1 MKYSDWINEWFDNYV
16 KPTTKNKT
24 IACYKSVIN
33 KHIVPGLGDYEIGDI
48 TPILLQKF
56 ITDLLNKGNSRT
68 GRGLSSNTVN
78 LIITIIQVSLET
90 ASRLELTN
98 HYVADKVKRPRS
110 KEKKIECFSL
120 AEQKKIEAAVLSHKK
135 VKMFGILLCLYTG
148 LRIGE
153 LMALKWSD
161 IDFVKKELH
170 VTKSCSDGFLVN
182 GKYGRLVDTPK
193 TDTSVRTIPIPKQLV
208 PLLKDVKRRNESEY
222 VVGDG
227 DKEISIRSYQRSFEL
242 LLKRLNI
249 EHKGFHALRHTFATR
264 ACEAGMDIKTLSEIL
279 GHKNPSVTLSRYA
292 HSFWDHKKQM
302 MNKVG
307 AFL

>member
-1 MKYSDWINEWFDNYV
+1 MKYLDWINEWFDNYV

-24 IACYKSVIN
+24 ISCYKSVIN

-110 KEKKIECFSL
+110 KEKKIESFSL

-302 MNKVG
+302 MDKVG

>member
-98 HYVADKVKRPRS
+98 HYVADKEKRPKS
-110 KEKKIECFSL
+110 KEKKIECFSM
-120 AEQKKIEAAVLSHKK
+120 AEQKRIEAAVLSHKK
-135 VKMFGILLCLYTG
+135 VKMFGIFLCLYTG

-170 VTKSCSDGFLVN
+170 VTKSFSDGFLVN
-182 GKYGRLVDTPK
+182 GKCGRLVDTPK

-208 PLLKDVKRRNESEY
+208 PLLKYVKRRNESEY
-222 VVGDG
+222 VVGES
-227 DKEISIRSYQRSFEL
+227 DKQISLYLYQRSF
-242 LLKRLNI
+242 N
-249 EHKGFHALRHTFATR
+249 
-264 ACEAGMDIKTLSEIL
+264 
-279 GHKNPSVTLSRYA
+279 
-292 HSFWDHKKQM
+292 
-302 MNKVG
+302 
-307 AFL
+307 

>member
-120 AEQKKIEAAVLSHKK
+120 SEQKKIEAAVLSHKK
-135 VKMFGILLCLYTG
+135 IKMFGILLCLYTG

-302 MNKVG
+302 MDKVG